1 MPDAQCLI
9 PNAFRGG
16 LMSLGRILVVEDDA
30 AIRRGLV
37 DCLRFGGYEPVEASD
52 GKMGLERALAL
63 DLHLV
68 LLDLLMPRMDGLSM
82 LRELRVAKPHVP
94 VIILTA
100 KGEEDDKVKG
110 LKAGADDY
118 VVKPFSAT
126 ELLARVEAVL
136 RRSAERPSPVRTIE
150 VEGRRVDLERREV
163 RHGDGSLATLSDK
176 EALVMQYLA
185 LHRGRAVSRD
195 ELLQR
200 VWGLDPRGVHTRTV
214 DMAVARLREA
224 LRDDAEDSKV
234 IATVRGKG
242 YMLAAAALSG
252 GTTDGPIG
260 GSAS

>member
-1 MPDAQCLI
+1 
-9 PNAFRGG
+9 
-16 LMSLGRILVVEDDA
+16 MSLGRILVVEDDS

-37 DCLRFGGYEPVEASD
+37 DCLRFGGFEPVEAPD
-52 GKMGLERALAL
+52 GKAGLEKALAL

-82 LRELRVAKPHVP
+82 LRELRAAKPHVP

-100 KGEEDDKVKG
+100 KGEEEDKVRG

-136 RRSAERPSPVRTIE
+136 RRSAERPSPVRMIE

-163 RHGDGSLATLSDK
+163 RHGDGAVASLSDK
-176 EALVMQYLA
+176 EAGVMQYLA
-185 LHRGRAVSRD
+185 LHRGRAVTRD

-224 LRDDAEDSKV
+224 LRDDAEQPKV

-242 YMLAAAALSG
+242 YMLASAAMG
-252 GTTDGPIG
+252 GAGEPAAGNDGD
-260 GSAS
+260 AK

>member
-1 MPDAQCLI
+1 
-9 PNAFRGG
+9 
-16 LMSLGRILVVEDDA
+16 MSLGRILVVEDDA

-37 DCLRFGGYEPVEASD
+37 DCLRFGGFEPVEAPD
-52 GKMGLERALAL
+52 GKAGLERALAL

-68 LLDLLMPRMDGLSM
+68 LLDLLMPRMDGLTM
-82 LRELRVAKPHVP
+82 LRELRAAKPHVP

-100 KGEEDDKVKG
+100 KGEEEDKVRG
-110 LKAGADDY
+110 LRAGADDY

-136 RRSAERPSPVRTIE
+136 RRSAERPSPVRMLE

-163 RHGDGSLATLSDK
+163 RHGDGAVASLSDK
-176 EALVMQYLA
+176 EAGVMQYLA

-224 LRDDAEDSKV
+224 LRDDAEDPKV

-242 YMLAAAALSG
+242 YMLAAAALGASG
-252 GTTDGPIG
+252 ISGA
-260 GSAS
+260 AS

>member
-1 MPDAQCLI
+1 
-9 PNAFRGG
+9 
-16 LMSLGRILVVEDDA
+16 MSLGRILVVEDDG

-37 DCLRFGGYEPVEASD
+37 DCLRFGGFEPVEAPD
-52 GKMGLERALAL
+52 GKAGLEKALAL

-82 LRELRVAKPHVP
+82 LRELRAAKPHVP

-100 KGEEDDKVKG
+100 KGEEEDKVRG

-136 RRSAERPSPVRTIE
+136 RRSAERPSPVRMIE

-163 RHGDGSLATLSDK
+163 RHGDGAVASLSDK
-176 EALVMQYLA
+176 EAGVMQYLA
-185 LHRGRAVSRD
+185 LHRGRAVTRD

-224 LRDDAEDSKV
+224 LRDDAEQPKV

-242 YMLAAAALSG
+242 YMLASAAMG
-252 GTTDGPIG
+252 GAGGPVAGNDGD
-260 GSAS
+260 AK

>member
-1 MPDAQCLI
+1 MES
-9 PNAFRGG
+9 R
-16 LMSLGRILVVEDDA
+16 MSLGRILVVEDDS

-37 DCLRFGGYEPVEASD
+37 DCLRFGGFDPVEAPD
-52 GKMGLERALAL
+52 GKAGLEKALAL

-82 LRELRVAKPHVP
+82 LRELRAAKPHVP

-100 KGEEDDKVKG
+100 KGEEEDKVRG

-136 RRSAERPSPVRTIE
+136 RRSAERPSPVRMIE

-163 RHGDGSLATLSDK
+163 RHGDGAVASLSDK
-176 EALVMQYLA
+176 EAGVMQYLA
-185 LHRGRAVSRD
+185 LHRGRAVTRD

-224 LRDDAEDSKV
+224 LRDDAEQPKV

-242 YMLAAAALSG
+242 YMLASAAMG
-252 GTTDGPIG
+252 GAEGAEAGRDGG
-260 GSAS
+260 AK